1 VSPADAGLTRAEL
14 LRRAGGGAVAL
25 GLAGGIGVA
34 THRLLDSGRSEA
46 AVNAGLRVQH
56 FHSRPDL
63 RPPAIEVLQ
72 RTPAAAPGHVFLAP
86 SSGPGQRGV
95 MILDEAGEVVWF
107 QSTMPKTSMNL
118 RVAVYKGKPVLTY
131 WEALEKHALASG
143 VHVILDDSYRELAR
157 FPAGNGLPSDLHEL
171 ILTPRGTALV
181 TSYEDRT
188 IDLTS
193 IGGPR
198 DARVLGGI
206 AQELEVPSA
215 RVVWEWRS
223 LDHVA
228 PGEAHSA
235 IGHPFDCF
243 HINSIE
249 ELPDGD
255 FLISARN
262 TWAVY
267 KIDPHG
273 GKVLWRLNG
282 KKSDFAMGPGTGFAW
297 QHDARRHGGARMT
310 IYDNADNP
318 QTEPQSRALM
328 LHVDEGRRRVSL
340 LKAYTHSP
348 SALAHTMGNVQLLP
362 NGNLMVGWGSQ
373 RWLTEFTAGG
383 EVVFDAALPF
393 GGENYRALRYP
404 WVGRPVEP
412 PALVARRVEGG
423 RELLVSWNGAT
434 EVAAW
439 RFQTGATSGGLVH
452 EETRPRHR
460 FETSFVPPRKDRHAL
475 AIALDRHGRELG
487 RSAQIRI

>member
-1 VSPADAGLTRAEL
+1 MLTRAEL

-34 THRLLDSGRSEA
+34 AHRLLASSEGEA
-46 AVNAGLRVQH
+46 AASRGALVQH

-63 RPPAIEVLQ
+63 RPPAIEMLH
-72 RTPAAAPGHVFLAP
+72 RSPAAAPGHVFLAP

-95 MILDEAGEVVWF
+95 LILDEAGEVVWF
-107 QSTMPKTSMNL
+107 SSTMPKTSMNL

-143 VHVILDDSYRELAR
+143 VHVIVDDSYREIAR
-157 FPAGNGLPSDLHEL
+157 FPAGNGRPSDLHEL
-171 ILTPRGTALV
+171 ILTPRGTALL

-188 IDLTS
+188 VDLSS

-198 DARVLGGI
+198 NARVLGGI
-206 AQELEVPSA
+206 AQEVEVPSA

-249 ELPDGD
+249 ELPDGT

-267 KIDPHG
+267 RIDPHS

-282 KKSDFAMGPGTGFAW
+282 KKSDFTMGPGTAFAW
-297 QHDARRHGGARMT
+297 QHDARNHGGARMT

-318 QTEPQSRALM
+318 QIEPQSRGLM
-328 LHVDEGRRRVSL
+328 LHVDENRRRVSL
-340 LKAYTHSP
+340 LKAYTHQP
-348 SALAHTMGNVQLLP
+348 PALAHAMGNAQLLP

-373 RWLTEFTAGG
+373 RWFTEFTSGG
-383 EVVFDAALPF
+383 EVVFDAALPY

-404 WVGRPVEP
+404 WVGRPSEP
-412 PALVARRVEGG
+412 PTLVSRRVEGS

-439 RFQTGATSGGLVH
+439 RFQTGATPGGLVN
-452 EETRPRHR
+452 EAAKPRHR
-460 FETSFVPPRKDRHAL
+460 FETSFVPPAKDRYAL
-475 AIALDRHGRELG
+475 AIALDRHGRQLG